1 MESLDGNGQL
11 FLCLQDLTMDQFRNK
26 LVNRNDASLIIVSDD
41 EWDIGT
47 VLVIIKQNH
56 ATSVIDPLRECLR

>member
-26 LVNRNDASLIIVSDD
+26 LVNRNNASLIIVSDD

-47 VLVIIKQNH
+47 VVLCYINYVNINYVKLV
-56 ATSVIDPLRECLR
+56 

>member
-26 LVNRNDASLIIVSDD
+26 LVNRNNASLIIVSDD

-47 VLVIIKQNH
+47 VLLCYINYVNINYV
-56 ATSVIDPLRECLR
+56 S

>member
-26 LVNRNDASLIIVSDD
+26 LVNRNNASLIIVSDD

-47 VLVIIKQNH
+47 VLLCYINYVNINYI
-56 ATSVIDPLRECLR
+56 S

>member
-26 LVNRNDASLIIVSDD
+26 LVNRNNASLIIVSDD
-41 EWDIGT
+41 EWDLGT
-47 VLVIIKQNH
+47 VLLCYINYVNINYVSWINV
-56 ATSVIDPLRECLR
+56 T